1 MNNVALAT
9 TWKSE
14 NKLYI
19 LFQLTFIFLSN
30 IFIVLVLVLVNY
42 TKQNYKRNIFVFAPI
57 FGLAI
62 IMLSNQHLDMPHLW
76 GGWIISAKEK
86 CSLTQI

>member
-9 TWKSE
+9 TWKSK

-19 LFQLTFIFLSN
+19 LFQLTYIFLSN

-42 TKQNYKRNIFVFAPI
+42 TEQNYKRNILVFAPI

>member
-9 TWKSE
+9 TWKSK

-19 LFQLTFIFLSN
+19 LFQLTYIFLSN

-42 TKQNYKRNIFVFAPI
+42 TEQNYKRNILVFAPI

-62 IMLSNQHLDMPHLW
+62 IILSNQHLDMPHLW